1 MHRTKL
7 AWKLLL
13 TVTLGSSSLGL
24 ATAETANTN
33 TLEGNPAAT
42 ALRAEV
48 EAIESAAL
56 SDAAFADLLT
66 RLERAEQ
73 PQLLAQAYA
82 VRCLSLLGSDANA
95 AATVAEAGIV
105 FAEKRSDVQAL
116 SGLYICRGYVREL
129 DEQIDTAMADYDRA
143 FEAAKRAGNRSDE
156 AQAQALRGEI
166 HYARGNFSQA
176 LSELLAAHRTSVEIA
191 DGARQ
196 RYALN
201 AIANVYSDARV
212 GQYAQALD
220 YYRQVGR
227 EHEAAGNTP
236 DVATNWFNI
245 GSTLQITGEF
255 AAAEEAFRKA
265 LAVYA
270 QLDDARSLAQ
280 TRRALA
286 VLYLRM
292 DRPVEALAAADAALA
307 FAEGN
312 DPDFEQSNVDQ
323 PGVDQPDVE
332 QSDVDQP
339 GVDRPDV
346 DQPDVDQAGVD
357 QPDVEQPG
365 DAASARLTRGSAL
378 RRLGRHAEAA
388 ADLASAR
395 NYFER
400 NNNPRFVERA
410 VAEQAE
416 VAAAQG
422 DWQAAYTARSEQLRL
437 AEQLRSQA
445 DAELSSR
452 LRVQF
457 DSEHKELEN
466 TSLKREG
473 ELRSAALRDAERIR
487 DLRGTAI
494 ALGTIVVLATV
505 WVALSAFRRAR
516 QMRNLALTDEL
527 TGLAN
532 RRAILRQ
539 LEQRL
544 AGKKHPAAPVLMFDI
559 DHFKSINDRL
569 GHDIGDVVL
578 RKVALAAKRL
588 IGGQGE
594 VGRVGGEEFLVLLH
608 AADADYLRAVAERL
622 RQAVEALTF
631 EAPATDLR
639 VTISIGGCE
648 SGPHATRMED
658 LLKRVDL
665 ALYRAKSGGRNR
677 VEFDPVS

>member
-13 TVTLGSSSLGL
+13 TVTLGSSSLVL

-312 DPDFEQSNVDQ
+312 DPDFEQSNVDK
-323 PGVDQPDVE
+323 PGVDQPDV
-332 QSDVDQP
+332 D
-339 GVDRPDV
+339 
-346 DQPDVDQAGVD
+346 
-357 QPDVEQPG
+357 QPG

-569 GHDIGDVVL
+569 GHDIGDLVL

>member
-13 TVTLGSSSLGL
+13 TVTLGSSSLVL

-82 VRCLSLLGSDANA
+82 VRCLSLLGSDTNA

-323 PGVDQPDVE
+323 P
-332 QSDVDQP
+332 
-339 GVDRPDV
+339 
-346 DQPDVDQAGVD
+346 GVD

>member
-1 MHRTKL
+1 VHRTKL

-13 TVTLGSSSLGL
+13 TVTLGSSSLVL

-82 VRCLSLLGSDANA
+82 VRCLSLLGSDTNA

-312 DPDFEQSNVDQ
+312 DPDFEQ
-323 PGVDQPDVE
+323 
-332 QSDVDQP
+332 
-339 GVDRPDV
+339 PDV
-346 DQPDVDQAGVD
+346 DQPGVD

>member
-1 MHRTKL
+1 L

-13 TVTLGSSSLGL
+13 TVTLGSSSLVL

-82 VRCLSLLGSDANA
+82 VRCLSLLGSDTNA

-323 PGVDQPDVE
+323 P
-332 QSDVDQP
+332 
-339 GVDRPDV
+339 
-346 DQPDVDQAGVD
+346 GVD

>member
-1 MHRTKL
+1 L

-13 TVTLGSSSLGL
+13 TVTLGSGSLVL

-82 VRCLSLLGSDANA
+82 VRCLSLLGSDTNA

-323 PGVDQPDVE
+323 P
-332 QSDVDQP
+332 
-339 GVDRPDV
+339 
-346 DQPDVDQAGVD
+346 GVD

>member
-13 TVTLGSSSLGL
+13 TVTLGSSSLVL

-312 DPDFEQSNVDQ
+312 DPDFEQSNVDK
-323 PGVDQPDVE
+323 P
-332 QSDVDQP
+332 
-339 GVDRPDV
+339 
-346 DQPDVDQAGVD
+346 GVD

>member
-1 MHRTKL
+1 L

-13 TVTLGSSSLGL
+13 TVTLGSSSLVL

-82 VRCLSLLGSDANA
+82 VRCLSLLGSDTNA

-312 DPDFEQSNVDQ
+312 DPDFEQ
-323 PGVDQPDVE
+323 
-332 QSDVDQP
+332 
-339 GVDRPDV
+339 PDV
-346 DQPDVDQAGVD
+346 DQPGVD

>member
-1 MHRTKL
+1 VHRTKL

-13 TVTLGSSSLGL
+13 TVTLGSSSLVL

-82 VRCLSLLGSDANA
+82 VRCLSLLGSDTNA

-312 DPDFEQSNVDQ
+312 DPDVDQ
-323 PGVDQPDVE
+323 P
-332 QSDVDQP
+332 
-339 GVDRPDV
+339 
-346 DQPDVDQAGVD
+346 GVD